1 MAGNI
6 RTKTREEPDAR
17 ERIIE
22 SAYDL
27 FSHRGIHAVGVDEVI
42 AQANVAKATL
52 YRHFRSKD
60 DLVLAFLERREQR
73 WTREWVETEA
83 KRRGS
88 TPEEQLLAIFDAF
101 DDWFRRDDFE
111 ACSFINVMLEMGPQ
125 HPAGTASV
133 HHLENI
139 RSIVRRLAEESGLRD
154 PGPFA
159 HSWHILMKGSIV
171 AAAEGDLEAAQRA
184 KAMARLVLEHHRQPV
199 GADSAESGR
208 ERLTSRS
215 SS

>member
-1 MAGNI
+1 LIGNLETEK
-6 RTKTREEPDAR
+6 RQKLDAR
-17 ERIIE
+17 ERILE

-27 FSHRGIHAVGVDEVI
+27 FARRGIRSVGIDEVI
-42 AQANVAKATL
+42 ERAGVAKATL
-52 YRHFRSKD
+52 YRHFPSKD

-88 TPEEQLLAIFDAF
+88 NPEEQLLAIFDAF
-101 DDWFRRDDFE
+101 DEWFRRDDFE

-125 HPAGTASV
+125 HPAGSASV

-139 RSIVRRLAEESGLRD
+139 RSIVRRLAEEASLRD

>member
-1 MAGNI
+1 MGRPQSA
-6 RTKTREEPDAR
+6 KTRPDAR
-17 ERIIE
+17 DRILNT
-22 SAYDL
+22 AYDL
-27 FSHRGIHAVGVDEVI
+27 FAQRGIRGVGVDEVI
-42 AQANVAKATL
+42 ERAGVAKATL
-52 YRHFRSKD
+52 YRHFPSKD

-88 TPEEQLLAIFDAF
+88 NPEEQLLAIFDAF
-101 DDWFRRDDFE
+101 DEWFRRDDFE

-125 HPAGTASV
+125 HPAGSASV

-139 RSIVRRLAEESGLRD
+139 RSIVRRLAEEASLRD